1 MGETLGPRFPLKGCM
16 IYVLG
21 VALRQDAIVA
31 NKGLGRDSL
40 QKIVIILLVTLTG
53 WGADA
58 MYVLKSEH
66 LSANIGLE
74 SYCKPT
80 MMVEVFVNKVS
91 SEKKQSDL

>member
-1 MGETLGPRFPLKGCM
+1 MCLGCGPFARM
-16 IYVLG
+16 
-21 VALRQDAIVA
+21 QSWQ

-40 QKIVIILLVTLTG
+40 QKTVIILLVTLTG

-58 MYVLKSEH
+58 MYVSKSEH
-66 LSANIGLE
+66 LSGNIGLE